1 MVRNFPLT
9 IHQKVVKKR
18 GQWIEIGPEDCTSV
32 QQKKELLC
40 QGCGKNLRTSSRY
53 VQRTKARIGLK
64 TFKKQKKPK
73 RSFKQA
79 ACAKTRARKFN
90 DSLLCRKSAC
100 IIMDDETYK
109 FFYYKML
116 PGDQFYSVWE
126 NQDINYTEKSIFVEK
141 FRKKAMNWQAIC
153 ECGKLSKPFVTT
165 QTK

>member
-1 MVRNFPLT
+1 MPYVRVFESMVRNFPLT
-9 IHQKVVKKR
+9 IHQKVVKKS

-100 IIMDDETYK
+100 IIMDDETYN

-116 PGDQFYSVWE
+116 PGDQFYSV
-126 NQDINYTEKSIFVEK
+126 
-141 FRKKAMNWQAIC
+141 
-153 ECGKLSKPFVTT
+153 
-165 QTK
+165 